1 MNFGEN
7 IFQIARVNSNKIER
21 VPSKNVKGVLTYGP
35 WGGNGGSLFD
45 DGVYDGIRQINLSR
59 NVGIVSLRVCYD
71 QNGQPVRGSKN
82 GGTGGFK
89 KDKVAHLK
97 KSNLKIILCL
107 LHQNHID
114 SGNCFFFA
122 DCVRLPIR
130 NLDSHNRL
138 LRTCNDYGP

>member
-1 MNFGEN
+1 MQNLNFGEN

-71 QNGQPVRGSKN
+71 QNGQAVWGSKN

-89 KDKVAHLK
+89 KDKVVHIK
-97 KSNLKIILCL
+97 KYNLKFILCL
-107 LHQNHID
+107 IA
-114 SGNCFFFA
+114 SK
-122 DCVRLPIR
+122 
-130 NLDSHNRL
+130 SL
-138 LRTCNDYGP
+138 LTLEI